1 MTGIRVA
8 PSPITA
14 TLKRIKAYLVTLTLL
29 KSSRP
34 NGLT

>member
-1 MTGIRVA
+1 MTGGKGGAFPDHRNA
-8 PSPITA
+8 QA
-14 TLKRIKAYLVTLTLL
+14 YKAYLVTLTLL